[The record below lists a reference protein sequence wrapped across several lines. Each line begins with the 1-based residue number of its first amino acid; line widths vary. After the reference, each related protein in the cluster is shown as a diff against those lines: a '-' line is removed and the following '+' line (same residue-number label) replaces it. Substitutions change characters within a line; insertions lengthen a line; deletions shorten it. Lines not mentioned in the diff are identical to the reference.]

1 MKIGHKDF
9 PKEMDNSKNSQMR
22 RKNKQTKNE
31 FGEIWIEVV
40 PGPENTGERTIQV
53 LIKIINHKQKA
64 IFCCIQNNVQIKK
77 KQGELQQKY
86 WEAAAGNLTF
96 SRISYK
102 LEKGFLLGMQIVCK
116 MALRSDKQ
124 KLGKIQVEIK
134 EEV

>member
-64 IFCCIQNNVQIKK
+64 IFCCIQNHVQIKK

-116 MALRSDKQ
+116 TALRSDKQ